1 MAREVDFTGHRVRPP
16 HVLQA
21 ILRGDSEKCSEFGR
35 RGAASRQRLRVT
47 QKAHKNREAHA
58 AAKRAA
64 AEDAALAAFRQ
75 QLIKEDDARYFEQM
89 HRECNYD
96 VCPID

>member
-1 MAREVDFTGHRVRPP
+1 MARSVDFTGHRVRPP
-16 HVLQA
+16 HVLCA
-21 ILRGDSEKCSEFGR
+21 VLTDDKERLSEFGR
-35 RGAASRQRLRVT
+35 RGAASRQRLRVA

-75 QLIKEDDARYFEQM
+75 ELIKEDDARYFERM
-89 HRECNYD
+89 HKECNYD
-96 VCPID
+96 ICPID